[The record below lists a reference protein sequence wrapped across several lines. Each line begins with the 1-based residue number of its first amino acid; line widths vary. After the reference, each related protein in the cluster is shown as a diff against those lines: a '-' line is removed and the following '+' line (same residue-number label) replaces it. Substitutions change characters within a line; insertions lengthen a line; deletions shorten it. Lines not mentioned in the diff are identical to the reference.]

1 MYNLKIIHIFHPC
14 YHSKIMGHTLKI
26 GKNTSGDKYSI
37 MDQEK
42 FAEDGLQKV
51 WSVADHITSNFLKAV
66 FRKFYLVY
74 SWILCAKCLCIHE
87 SASLITMK
95 MKTIMKNRSRRYVI
109 NRPTS
114 RNEHKC
120 SKYKKSLTM
129 MLICIKQHINNIWS
143 SIHENVKK
151 HWGWVEK

>member
-14 YHSKIMGHTLKI
+14 YHSKIMGHTLK
-26 GKNTSGDKYSI
+26 NRQKYKWGQVFNNGPRKICGRRSS
-37 MDQEK
+37 K
-42 FAEDGLQKV
+42 SLKCGRPYHF
-51 WSVADHITSNFLKAV
+51 KAV

-74 SWILCAKCLCIHE
+74 SWILCAKCLCIYE

-95 MKTIMKNRSRRYVI
+95 MKMIMKNRSRRYVI